1 MTVKDCISIVNIQK
15 NQVEKNNSCKKMSLH
30 DQ

>member
-15 NQVEKNNSCKKMSLH
+15 NQVEKSNSCNKMSLH